1 MIKLLRNH
9 KKSVSPV
16 IAVVLLIAL
25 TVAAGAIIWTIV
37 LPLLE
42 PTETLTITNTI
53 SSETNTTGLIW
64 KGTFDATSAGSISSV
79 VLDVSG
85 GNSVTGAVIDD
96 NGLTVTSATISSG
109 ANTLRFYF
117 SGVTTAGSGTITI
130 TWTPDG
136 GSSTTYSF
144 EVTWT

>member
-1 MIKLLRNH
+1 MRNH

-42 PTETLTITNTI
+42 PTETLTLTNKI
-53 SSETNTTGLIW
+53 SSDWDSTSKVFTF
-64 KGTFDATSAGSISSV
+64 KGTFDASSAGTINSV
-79 VLDVSG
+79 VLDVNG
-85 GNSVTGAVIDD
+85 GSSITAETNS
-96 NGLTVTSATISSG
+96 SSSVVAG
-109 ANTLRFYF
+109 ANTLTFYF
-117 SGVTTAGSGTITI
+117 TVTSGAGSGSITI

-136 GSSTTYSF
+136 GSSTTYTF
-144 EVTWT
+144 DVTWS

>member
-42 PTETLTITNTI
+42 PTETLTLTNTI
-53 SSETNTTGLIW
+53 SSDWNPTNKVYTF
-64 KGTFDATSAGSISSV
+64 KGTFQASSAGTINGV
-79 VLDVSG
+79 VLDINGGSSLPAASGNFTTAVSQ
-85 GNSVTGAVIDD
+85 
-96 NGLTVTSATISSG
+96 G
-109 ANTLRFYF
+109 ANTFEF
-117 SGVTTAGSGTITI
+117 TWSGVPAAGSGSITI
-130 TWTPDG
+130 TWTPEG
-136 GSSTTYSF
+136 GSSTTYTF
-144 EVTWT
+144 PVTWS